1 MLYLE
6 VDDRQAPVHPQVNRY
21 EDEVVCEQIVFP
33 GPAFETCKAYIKIGK
48 KKKSVLTFYL
58 TF

>member
-21 EDEVVCEQIVFP
+21 EDEVVCEQIVP
-33 GPAFETCKAYIKIGK
+33 SGPAFETCKAYIKIGK
-48 KKKSVLTFYL
+48 KCVLTFYL